1 MDKSNKNVT
10 YDILKLILYIGSL
23 IVVSLLFFGN
33 ADKRLT
39 IVETKLEQKVD
50 GEKLQIQLK
59 KWKDEIIKEVKELK
73 K

>member
-10 YDILKLILYIGSL
+10 YDILKLVLYAGSL

-50 GEKLQIQLK
+50 GEKLQVQLK
-59 KWKDEIIKEVKELK
+59 QWKEEIINEIKNLK